1 MDLLST
7 YEAETILRSTHF
19 WMYMRKE
26 KKDELENKKTVF
38 QARHARNTVTI
49 ATNNEGDSVNMTK
62 IGHKRIFFA

>member
-19 WMYMRKE
+19 CMYMRKE
-26 KKDELENKKTVF
+26 KDELENKKTVF

-49 ATNNEGDSVNMTK
+49 ANNGRDSVNMTK